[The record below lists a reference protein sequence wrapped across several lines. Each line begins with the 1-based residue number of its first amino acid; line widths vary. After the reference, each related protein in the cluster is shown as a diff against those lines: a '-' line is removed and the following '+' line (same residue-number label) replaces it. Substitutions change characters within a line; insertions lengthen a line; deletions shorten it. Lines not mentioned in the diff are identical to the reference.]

1 MACQPSQS
9 AAASVRESR
18 ETSSSVPAVCFTRSN
33 RTASHC
39 FHTRIFIDANH
50 LTTWSSSVS
59 TDVATD
65 GLTCFVVMS
74 ASKPLASDPRMG
86 LHVVR
91 DCCELAHRV
100 VGCCPYE
107 VGAGGHGR
115 LPVCG
120 CRGSAVPVRALK
132 QARSGADAY
141 CSVLRLLLSTASLAG
156 WASEARWGRPRTR
169 LVDTTAKRTRHAVC
183 VCVCD
188 VINKLLNTS
197 GASRPQNSSGS
208 TIVPHDGATY
218 AG

>member
-1 MACQPSQS
+1 M
-9 AAASVRESR
+9 
-18 ETSSSVPAVCFTRSN
+18 
-33 RTASHC
+33 
-39 FHTRIFIDANH
+39 
-50 LTTWSSSVS
+50 
-59 TDVATD
+59 
-65 GLTCFVVMS
+65 
-74 ASKPLASDPRMG
+74 
-86 LHVVR
+86 R

-120 CRGSAVPVRALK
+120 WRGSAVPVRALK

-183 VCVCD
+183 VCVCVCD
-188 VINKLLNTS
+188 VINKLLNKK
-197 GASRPQNSSGS
+197 GSSLLKSETKYLFQGNFFAEEAQVESSVGS
-208 TIVPHDGATY
+208 VV
-218 AG
+218 